1 MSNNKKSTYE
11 KLFGKDDIFSDSVL
25 DEMQKRESYGIAFKL
40 FRAMYLIFLFGGMA
54 MYCVGVGLENIPL
67 CIAGLAVFAAAALF
81 EVLYAGF
88 TSARGIMPENF
99 MNKNTGKAW
108 IKWTVYLIMYFL
120 LFVLVLDTDSF
131 NWFIIPL
138 WIVACVYRI
147 LICCFSERN
156 KKVREKM
163 LDE

>member
-1 MSNNKKSTYE
+1 MNNSKKSIYE
-11 KLFGKDDIFSDSVL
+11 KLFGSDDIFSDSGL

-40 FRAMYLIFLFGGMA
+40 FRVMYLIFLFGGMA
-54 MYCVGVGLENIPL
+54 IYCVGVGLENKPL
-67 CIAGLAVFAAAALF
+67 YISGFVVFTAAALF

-99 MNKNTGKAW
+99 MNKNIGKAW
-108 IKWTVYLIMYFL
+108 IKWTVYLILYFL
-120 LFVLVLDTDSF
+120 LSVLMLDTD
-131 NWFIIPL
+131 WFIIPL
-138 WIVACVYRI
+138 WIVMCVYRI
-147 LICCFSERN
+147 LICCFAERN